1 MTFILICLHGD
12 WMLECMNEKTK
23 TYVEHAINFQRYA
36 FCLKKK
42 GEVHV
47 HVQMYKY
54 LTTEKLSCKWYIEEV
69 SA

>member
-1 MTFILICLHGD
+1 
-12 WMLECMNEKTK
+12 MLECMNEKTI
-23 TYVEHAINFQRYA
+23 TYVEYAINFQRYA

-47 HVQMYKY
+47 QMNKY
-54 LTTEKLSCKWYIEEV
+54 LVTEKLSCKWYIEEV

>member
-1 MTFILICLHGD
+1 
-12 WMLECMNEKTK
+12 MLECMNEKTK

-47 HVQMYKY
+47 HDCTNVLVFDDRKVI
-54 LTTEKLSCKWYIEEV
+54 L
-69 SA
+69 

>member
-1 MTFILICLHGD
+1 
-12 WMLECMNEKTK
+12 MLECMNEKTI

-47 HVQMYKY
+47 HVQMYLVFDDRKVI
-54 LTTEKLSCKWYIEEV
+54 L
-69 SA
+69 

>member
-1 MTFILICLHGD
+1 
-12 WMLECMNEKTK
+12 MLECMNEKTI

-47 HVQMYKY
+47 HVQCI
-54 LTTEKLSCKWYIEEV
+54 SI
-69 SA
+69 